1 MTPLV
6 LLVGFLGSGKTTYL
20 RNLLPALSAHGL
32 DPHVIINDY
41 QNAKV
46 DAELLRGLVASVL
59 PISGSC
65 VCCGSREELLGAL
78 EGFEHAPGRVL
89 VVETNGTT
97 DSEELI
103 ELLSLE
109 PDLGRFT
116 LPLQVSII
124 DGKRWQKRFWHNSL
138 ELDQARTSNYLFV
151 SRADE
156 IDAKRAA
163 HIEDSFATH
172 GVSGTRATAE
182 ELAEALVGITAEVG
196 GIASR
201 EVAAHAACCEC
212 GHHHHHDHGE
222 EEHDHHHAH
231 EHDGEDAHHHAGF
244 HFASLQIDLPAV
256 VTRAALEKF
265 LGALPEEVIR
275 VKGLARLADSPE
287 EFHVFQR
294 VDGME
299 AAQFL
304 PIGPTSRVGRPVAVL
319 IGPDIPEER
328 VRAGAEELFAAQ
340 TPA

>member
-20 RNLLPALSAHGL
+20 RNLLPALSARGL

-78 EGFEHAPGRVL
+78 ESFEHAPGRVL

-109 PDLGRFT
+109 PGLGRFT

-138 ELDQARTSNYLFV
+138 ELDQARTANYLFV

-163 HIEDSFATH
+163 HIEESFAKQ
-172 GVSGTRATAE
+172 GVSGTRVAPE
-182 ELAEALVGITAEVG
+182 ELAEALVGISAEVG
-196 GIASR
+196 EIASR
-201 EVAAHAACCEC
+201 EIAAHAACCAC
-212 GHHHHHDHGE
+212 GHHHDE
-222 EEHDHHHAH
+222 EEHGHHGHAHDH
-231 EHDGEDAHHHAGF
+231 EHDAEAAHRHCGF
-244 HFASLQIDLPAV
+244 HFASLQLDLPEI

-275 VKGLARLADSPE
+275 VKGLARLAESPG
-287 EFHVFQR
+287 EFHVFQK

-328 VRAGAEELFAAQ
+328 VRAGAEALFASQ

>member
-1 MTPLV
+1 MTPLI
-6 LLVGFLGSGKTTYL
+6 LLVGFLGAGKTTYL
-20 RNLLPALSAHGL
+20 RNLLPAISARGL
-32 DPHVIINDY
+32 DPHVIINDF
-41 QNAKV
+41 QNARV
-46 DAELLRGLVASVL
+46 DAELLQGLVASVL

-78 EGFEHAPGRVL
+78 EKFEHASGRVL
-89 VVETNGTT
+89 IVETNGTT

-103 ELLSLE
+103 EMLSLE

-116 LPLQVSII
+116 LPIQVSII

-138 ELDQARTSNYLFV
+138 ELDQARTANYLFV

-163 HIEDSFATH
+163 QIEESFAKH
-172 GVSGTRATAE
+172 AVSGERATPE
-182 ELAEALVGITAEVG
+182 QLADVLVGISAEVG

-201 EVAAHAACCEC
+201 EVAVRGCCSC
-212 GHHHHHDHGE
+212 GHHH
-222 EEHDHHHAH
+222 EHDEHHHH
-231 EHDGEDAHHHAGF
+231 EHAEEGGHRHCGF
-244 HFASLQIDLPAV
+244 HFASLQLDLPEL
-256 VTRAALEKF
+256 VTRAALENF
-265 LGALPEEVIR
+265 LAALPEEVIR
-275 VKGLARLADSPE
+275 VKGLARLAESPG

-304 PIGPTSRVGRPVAVL
+304 PIGPTSRVGHPVAVL
-319 IGPDIPEER
+319 IGPNIPEDR

-340 TPA
+340 IPA